1 MITLLYRL
9 FQIQKK
15 KQQMIK
21 KNNVNFDSRN
31 RENDLDLFEQKKQ
44 KNNDKYDLKRIGN
57 EDDQIEQMKRK
68 NNVNVD

>member
-1 MITLLYRL
+1 
-9 FQIQKK
+9 
-15 KQQMIK
+15 MIK

-31 RENDLDLFEQKKQ
+31 RGNDLDLFEQKKQ

-68 NNVNVD
+68 NKVNID